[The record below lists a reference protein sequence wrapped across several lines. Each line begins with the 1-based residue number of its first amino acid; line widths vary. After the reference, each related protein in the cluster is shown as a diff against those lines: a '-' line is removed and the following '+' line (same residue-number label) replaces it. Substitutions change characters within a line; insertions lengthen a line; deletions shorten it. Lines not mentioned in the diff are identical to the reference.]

1 MATAERA
8 KLQYEAG
15 QTIYAMAALTDSGDH
30 TIFTAAASP
39 MSRKGAFAPVV
50 RVNGLLTGG
59 VITPSAVADKVNVS
73 AGTAY
78 INGAL
83 VTWTAD
89 TCDITRGAVDPGT
102 AIYCTTSV
110 TITSAAAIADEA
122 GTPNSSVG
130 GRNAN
135 GGPPLIPI
143 TSIEIGQVW
152 VTATASGLITAGEI
166 RQVPGVS
173 LERSDY
179 PLWDLDYYE
188 GEVTFVEALPTIHTG
203 SKAKGVYASYATP
216 VFADVPISSD
226 FVPPENSYSVSS
238 QQVYQRTLGS
248 TSASLRAGSFTAY
261 LNDGVSDP
269 LLSLEG
275 EMLWF
280 RFYPNT
286 YASPYVACQGTLG
299 VQRTF
304 PAGAQISAA
313 CSINAESAAINVS

>member
-15 QTIYAMAALTDSGDH
+15 QTVYAMGALTDSGDQ
-30 TIFTAAASP
+30 TIFSAAASP

-59 VITPSAVADKVNVS
+59 VITPSAEVEKVNVS

-83 VTWTAD
+83 VTWTAG
-89 TCDITRGAVDPGT
+89 TCDISRGADANV
-102 AIYCTTSV
+102 CRTTSV
-110 TITSAAAIADEA
+110 IITAAGAIDDTA
-122 GTPNSSVG
+122 GTAHTAAGV
-130 GRNAN
+130 RNAL
-135 GGPPLIPI
+135 GGPAYIA
-143 TSIEIGQVW
+143 TTAIEIGQVW
-152 VTATASGLITAGEI
+152 TTAVASGVITAGEI

-188 GEVTFVEALPTIHTG
+188 GEITFVSALPKIHTG
-203 SKAKGVYASYATP
+203 VVAKGVYASYATP

-304 PAGAQISAA
+304 PAGAQISAS